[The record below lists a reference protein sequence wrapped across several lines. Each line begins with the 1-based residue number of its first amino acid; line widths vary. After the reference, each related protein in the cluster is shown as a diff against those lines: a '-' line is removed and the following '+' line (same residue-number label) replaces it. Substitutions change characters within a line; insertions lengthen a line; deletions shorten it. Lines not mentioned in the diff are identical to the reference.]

1 MSQSNPIP
9 SPPAAAKGSQKQE
22 ASFRFFPNVR
32 RMLAFAWQQGRSVLG
47 MGLLLALVSVALQL
61 VELFIAPQIL
71 LQVELARPLS
81 DLLKTI
87 FAFSLLLFVLLG
99 SKEYLDKRSQWGRI
113 ALRSKLVMGL
123 NKKTNTTSY
132 PNTLD
137 ADILKLRGKAYDA
150 VCGNSE
156 PGEHVWTTLTTL
168 LTNGLGFAIYLSL
181 LTGLEPVLLLVVI
194 GTTLASF
201 LVSRHMDAWRY
212 RNRSIEADLD
222 KKFQYMEKQSSSIA
236 LAKDVRLFGLR
247 PWLEELYDR
256 LRLAQ
261 EAFLN
266 KSARKVLVGHVVD
279 VVLSLARNGLA
290 YFYLLHLTL
299 AQGLPASRFL
309 LYFSAVS
316 GFTNWMSGILNE
328 LSTLQKEDWALES
341 VWDFLHL
348 PEPFRFSGGIA
359 LPDLTRG
366 AEIRL
371 EGVSYQYPNSDT
383 AILDQVSL
391 TLHAGEKL
399 AIVGLNGAGK
409 TTLVK
414 LIVGLLDPTQGRVL
428 LNGIDIRR
436 FNRQEYYGAFATVF
450 QHFSVLD
457 ISVAENV
464 AQVMEGADRDKVAR
478 CLDQAGLL
486 EKVHSLPQGMDT
498 NLGRT
503 LWDDGTLLSGGETQ
517 RLMLA
522 RALYREAPLLV
533 LDEPTA
539 ALDPLA
545 ENDLYLKYNE
555 MTQGKTSIFV
565 SHRLASTRFCDRILF
580 IGDGGIAEEGSHEAL
595 LARGGR
601 YAALYQVQSRY
612 YQEGADF

>member
-1 MSQSNPIP
+1 
-9 SPPAAAKGSQKQE
+9 
-22 ASFRFFPNVR
+22 
-32 RMLAFAWQQGRSVLG
+32 
-47 MGLLLALVSVALQL
+47 
-61 VELFIAPQIL
+61 
-71 LQVELARPLS
+71 
-81 DLLKTI
+81 
-87 FAFSLLLFVLLG
+87 
-99 SKEYLDKRSQWGRI
+99 
-113 ALRSKLVMGL
+113 MGL
-123 NKKTNTTSY
+123 NEKTNTTSY

-150 VCGNSE
+150 VSANSE

-168 LTNGLGFAIYLSL
+168 LTNGLGFAVYLSL

-486 EKVHSLPQGMDT
+486 EKVQSLPQGMDT
-498 NLGRT
+498 KLGRT

>member
-9 SPPAAAKGSQKQE
+9 SPPAAAKGGQKQE

-32 RMLAFAWQQGRSVLG
+32 RMLAFAWRQGRGVLG

-99 SKEYLDKRSQWGRI
+99 SKEYLSNRSQWGRI
-113 ALRSKLVMGL
+113 ALRSKLVMGM
-123 NKKTNTTSY
+123 NEKTNTTSY

-150 VCGNSE
+150 VSANSE

-168 LTNGLGFAIYLSL
+168 LTNGLGFAVYLSL

-348 PEPFRFSGGIA
+348 LEPFRFSGGIA

-486 EKVHSLPQGMDT
+486 EKVQSLPQGMDT
-498 NLGRT
+498 KLGRT

>member
-9 SPPAAAKGSQKQE
+9 SPPAAAKGGQKQE

-32 RMLAFAWQQGRSVLG
+32 RMLAFAWRQGRGVLG

-99 SKEYLDKRSQWGRI
+99 SKEYLSNRSQWGRI
-113 ALRSKLVMGL
+113 ALRSKLVMGM
-123 NKKTNTTSY
+123 NEKTNTTSY

-150 VCGNSE
+150 VSGNSE

-168 LTNGLGFAIYLSL
+168 LTNGLGFAVYLSL

-428 LNGIDIRR
+428 LNGMDIRR

-464 AQVMEGADRDKVAR
+464 AQVMEGVDRDKVAR

-486 EKVHSLPQGMDT
+486 EKVQSLPQGMDT